1 MLAGIFVSLAACVA
15 AEPVKPLRALMI
27 TGGCC
32 HDYASQKKILSEGLS
47 ARLPVEWTVVHDVEM
62 VDGKDAAAA
71 REHLSS
77 AYAND
82 NWAAGYDVVV
92 HNECYGAMK
101 DPAVLA
107 RIAKGHEAGGV
118 PAVFLHCSMHSYRMA
133 AAPDA
138 DQWRRLVGAKS
149 MYHEPGAVLTVKAA
163 ATGHPVMKG
172 FPAVFTTPDKD
183 ELYIIE
189 KQADTALALAHSYSE
204 KLRVENPVIWV
215 NEVGKLRTFATS
227 LGHNNAV
234 MAAPEYLDLVGRGLL
249 WVCGKLDGEV
259 NPAAGY
265 EAPKR

>member
-1 MLAGIFVSLAACVA
+1 
-15 AEPVKPLRALMI
+15 
-27 TGGCC
+27 
-32 HDYASQKKILSEGLS
+32 
-47 ARLPVEWTVVHDVEM
+47 
-62 VDGKDAAAA
+62 
-71 REHLSS
+71 
-77 AYAND
+77 
-82 NWAAGYDVVV
+82 
-92 HNECYGAMK
+92 
-101 DPAVLA
+101 
-107 RIAKGHEAGGV
+107 
-118 PAVFLHCSMHSYRMA
+118 
-133 AAPDA
+133 
-138 DQWRRLVGAKS
+138 

-215 NEVGKLRTFATS
+215 NELGKLRTFATS

-249 WVCGKLDGEV
+249 WVCGKLDGEG